1 MISVIISAIISFIST
16 NIDDILVLM
25 ILFSKADSKDKR
37 KYVFIGQ
44 YIGIGI
50 LVLISV
56 LGALGLSIVPEKYVG
71 FLGLVPIFIGIKEF
85 YEYRTGVE
93 EDSEALEIEE
103 DSAKASILTS
113 LKKYI
118 PLDVVKVSMIS
129 IANGADNIGIYIP
142 TFRVMTQMDLVITI
156 LIFAIMTALFCIV
169 AIKLVNYPFIK
180 DKIEKYKGIL
190 VPVVFIAL
198 GIFIFVESG
207 SVSLVMK

>member
-1 MISVIISAIISFIST
+1 MISVIISAVISFIST

-25 ILFSKADSKDKR
+25 ILFSKADSKEKR
-37 KYVFIGQ
+37 KHIFIGQ

-71 FLGLVPIFIGIKEF
+71 FLGIVPIFIGINEF
-85 YEYRTGVE
+85 YEYKTGIE
-93 EDSEALEIEE
+93 EDTEVLEIEE
-103 DSAKASILTS
+103 GWAKASILNS
-113 LKKYI
+113 LKKHI
-118 PLDVVKVSMIS
+118 PLDAVKVSMIS
-129 IANGADNIGIYIP
+129 IANIGIYIP
-142 TFRVMTQMDLVITI
+142 MFRVMTPMDLVITI
-156 LIFAIMTALFCIV
+156 LIFAIMIALWCIV

-198 GIFIFVESG
+198 GVFILVESG
-207 SVSLVMK
+207 ALSLVMK

>member
-1 MISVIISAIISFIST
+1 MISVIISAVVSFIST

-25 ILFSKADSKDKR
+25 ILFSKADSKEKR

-44 YIGIGI
+44 YIGIGL

-56 LGALGLSIVPEKYVG
+56 LGDLGLSIVPEKYVG

-85 YEYRTGVE
+85 YEYKKGKE
-93 EDSEALEIEE
+93 EDTEVDSIEASSLNF
-103 DSAKASILTS
+103 

-118 PLDVVKVSMIS
+118 PSDVVKVCMVSM
-129 IANGADNIGIYIP
+129 ANGADNIGIYIP
-142 TFRVMTQMDLVITI
+142 MFRVMTPMDLVVTI
-156 LIFAIMTALFCIV
+156 IIFILMIALWCIV

-190 VPVVFIAL
+190 VPVVFIVL
-198 GIFIFVESG
+198 GVFILVESG
-207 SVSLVMK
+207 AFSLVIK

>member
-1 MISVIISAIISFIST
+1 MISVIISAVISFIST

-25 ILFSKADSKDKR
+25 ILFSKADSKEKR
-37 KYVFIGQ
+37 KHIFIGQ

-71 FLGLVPIFIGIKEF
+71 FLGIVPIFIGINEF
-85 YEYRTGVE
+85 YEYKTGIE
-93 EDSEALEIEE
+93 EDTEVLEIEE
-103 DSAKASILTS
+103 GWAKASILNS
-113 LKKYI
+113 LKKHI
-118 PLDVVKVSMIS
+118 PLDAVKVSMIS

-142 TFRVMTQMDLVITI
+142 MFRVMTPMDLVITI
-156 LIFAIMTALFCIV
+156 LIFAIMIALWCIV

-198 GIFIFVESG
+198 GVFILVESG
-207 SVSLVMK
+207 ALSLVMK

>member
-1 MISVIISAIISFIST
+1 MISVIISAVVSFIST

-25 ILFSKADSKDKR
+25 ILFSKADSKEKR
-37 KYVFIGQ
+37 KHIFIGQ

-56 LGALGLSIVPEKYVG
+56 LGAIGLSIVPEKYVG
-71 FLGLVPIFIGIKEF
+71 FLGFIPIFIGIKEF
-85 YEYRTGVE
+85 YEYKTDKE
-93 EDSEALEIEE
+93 EDTEVLEIEE
-103 DSAKASILTS
+103 DSAKASILNS

-142 TFRVMTQMDLVITI
+142 MFRVMTPMDLVITI
-156 LIFAIMTALFCIV
+156 IIFILMIALWCIV

-198 GIFIFVESG
+198 GVFILVESG
-207 SVSLVMK
+207 ALSLVMK